1 VVSYEEH
8 LVRNM
13 SLETVIGNTVRILI
27 LKCYDQFLDAGRKR
41 LLTYRSI
48 IIIAVAVTVVKSNR
62 NNNGSFGGRL
72 SIYILLVLVRGRY
85 AILCSCWV
93 VGFEIELTASLA
105 HMRLCIINSHGKN
118 FEQAVSL
125 HSSCILSRW
134 NCHGT

>member
-48 IIIAVAVTVVKSNR
+48 IIIAVAVTVVKVI
-62 NNNGSFGGRL
+62 GTTMD
-72 SIYILLVLVRGRY
+72 LLVVGCLY
-85 AILCSCWV
+85 IYCSCWCAV
-93 VGFEIELTASLA
+93 VTQFCVRVG
-105 HMRLCIINSHGKN
+105 
-118 FEQAVSL
+118 
-125 HSSCILSRW
+125 LSDLKLS
-134 NCHGT
+134 